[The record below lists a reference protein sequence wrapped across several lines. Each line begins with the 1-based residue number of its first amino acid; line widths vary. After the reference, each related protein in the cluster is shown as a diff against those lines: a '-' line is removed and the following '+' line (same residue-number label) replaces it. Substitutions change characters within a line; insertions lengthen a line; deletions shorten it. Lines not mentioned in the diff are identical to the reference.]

1 MRHFLKLQNID
12 TDTALTILR
21 TAHEWKSRPPD
32 DVSSLCLG
40 RGLAMVFHNPS
51 TRTRLSFDLA
61 MQQMGGMTVTMDGG
75 SSQMGRGETLHDTI
89 RVLSGYVDVMMVR
102 CPSQSDLEAA
112 AKVASV
118 PVINGLTSDCHPCQV
133 MADMMTLQ
141 KRFSSLKDMPIAWVG
156 DFNNVT
162 RSWMWAS
169 RYEGCQLRVGCPSSL
184 RPNDAFVDEVRNGGG
199 HVTFYDNASDAVDGA
214 YAVMTD
220 TWKSMNTDDASKR
233 ENLLGDFAVTTNLMA
248 LAHKDGVF
256 LHCLPA
262 TRGREVTDEV
272 IDGKQSLVWECSANR
287 LHVQKAILAWCLNLI
302 SPEARHQ

>member
-21 TAHEWKSRPPD
+21 TAHEWKSRAPSD
-32 DVSSLCLG
+32 LSSLCRG
-40 RGLAMVFHNPS
+40 FGLAMVFHNPS

-75 SSQMGRGETLHDTI
+75 SSQMGRGETLDDTI
-89 RVLSGYVDVMMVR
+89 RVLNGYVDVVMVR
-102 CPSQSDLEAA
+102 CPSQEDLDAVVRV
-112 AKVASV
+112 AKV
-118 PVINGLTSDCHPCQV
+118 PMINGLTDKCHPCQV

-169 RYEGCQLRVGCPSSL
+169 RYEGCQLRIGCPPSL
-184 RPNDAFVDEVRNGGG
+184 RPDDAFVNEVRAVGG
-199 HVTFYDNASDAVDGA
+199 HVTFYDNARDAVDGA

-220 TWKSMNTDDASKR
+220 TWKSMNTKDVPQRTK
-233 ENLLGDFAVTTNLMA
+233 LLRDFAVTKALMA

-262 TRGREVTDEV
+262 TRGDEVSDEV
-272 IDGKQSLVWECSANR
+272 IDGEQSLVWQCSTNR
-287 LHVQKAILAWCLNLI
+287 LHVQKAILAWCLGLI
-302 SPEARHQ
+302 SPEAGHQ